1 MAVGNDDVSR
11 EWRYN
16 TLVADTRQSPIY
28 KDTNN
33 FYTTQIICVN
43 LLLILL
49 VWVQKKRLHNATPL
63 NKTN

>member
-16 TLVADTRQSPIY
+16 TLVADPRQSPTY
-28 KDTNN
+28 KGTNN

-49 VWVQKKRLHNATPL
+49 VWVQKKGCILQPL
-63 NKTN
+63 

>member
-11 EWRYN
+11 EWRYK
-16 TLVADTRQSPIY
+16 VWVVDTRQSPTN

-33 FYTTQIICVN
+33 FLTTQIISVN

-49 VWVQKKRLHNATPL
+49 VWAQKKECIMHPL
-63 NKTN
+63 